1 MDLEQRFDSVI
12 MRHDLCRNEFIE
24 TKEQCVEIAEEYAI
38 AFAYWIRQSGNLI
51 ILHKQ
56 SVPISRLLQE
66 FKQEKQ
72 L

>member
-24 TKEQCVEIAEEYAI
+24 TKEKCVEISEEYAI

-56 SVPISRLLQE
+56 SVHISRLLQE